1 MIIQT
6 LRPGEKEALLG
17 AEWSY
22 VPPTGGLTNSTADV
36 VAKTAV
42 AAKRNYV
49 TKIRLLTSTALANVS
64 YLEVKSAATVLDR
77 IHLPVNVPGILIDYG
92 NKPLIGGVN
101 EAINFAT
108 PTVFATGILGVAMW
122 GYTI

>member
-1 MIIQT
+1 
-6 LRPGEKEALLG
+6 
-17 AEWSY
+17 
-22 VPPTGGLTNSTADV
+22 
-36 VAKTAV
+36 
-42 AAKRNYV
+42 
-49 TKIRLLTSTALANVS
+49 
-64 YLEVKSAATVLDR
+64 
-77 IHLPVNVPGILIDYG
+77 LPVNVPGILIDYG

>member
-49 TKIRLLTSTALANVS
+49 TKIRLLTSTGCLV
-64 YLEVKSAATVLDR
+64 
-77 IHLPVNVPGILIDYG
+77 PVAQC
-92 NKPLIGGVN
+92 GGGD
-101 EAINFAT
+101 
-108 PTVFATGILGVAMW
+108 PSLSLLLR
-122 GYTI
+122 